1 MSDVVHAEERS
12 RFEVVED
19 EHRAVLTYVR
29 TDDQVVLE
37 HTVVPPEL
45 GGRGLGSD
53 LARAALEWAREQGL
67 AVVPQ
72 CTFVQSFLAKHPEAA
87 EGMTLR
93 RAAGG

>member
-1 MSDVVHAEERS
+1 MSDVVHAAERS
-12 RFEVVED
+12 RFEVVE
-19 EHRAVLTYVR
+19 EQHVAVLTYVR
-29 TDDQVVLE
+29 FGDQVVLE

-72 CTFVQSFLAKHPEAA
+72 CSFVQSFIAKQPEAA
-87 EGMTLR
+87 EGLDIR
-93 RAAGG
+93 

>member
-12 RFEVVED
+12 RFEVVEG

-29 TDDQVVLE
+29 ADDQVVLE

-45 GGRGLGSD
+45 GGRGIGSD
-53 LARAALEWAREQGL
+53 LASAALGWAREQGL

-72 CTFVQSFLAKHPEAA
+72 CSFVQSFLAKHPEAA
-87 EGMTLR
+87 DGLELT
-93 RAAGG
+93 